1 MGQLVIVRHG
11 QSQANLNNV
20 FAGWVNTPLTDTGRQ
35 QAKSAGLLLK
45 KSGFTP
51 DTVYASTLKRAID
64 TAKEMLDVMGIGNHP
79 IIQNEALLERHYGKL
94 TGMDKTKAK
103 ETFGD
108 VDFFKYR
115 RSFDEPPPPMDATHP
130 AHPNGNGPA
139 DQKVIAM
146 PPSGKGTEA
155 LSDVVE
161 RVRPFWDN
169 ELLPRLKKG
178 EKVLIAAH
186 GNSLRALTMII
197 EGMDPDQ
204 IKQYEIDNGVP
215 IRYSFTFPVGKAWQV
230 TPRTSGEQLLASA

>member
-130 AHPNGNGPA
+130 PHPKPKIPPTAMAPLTRKSSPCHHPA
-139 DQKVIAM
+139 KAPKHSAM
-146 PPSGKGTEA
+146 WSSACARSGTM
-155 LSDVVE
+155 
-161 RVRPFWDN
+161 N
-169 ELLPRLKKG
+169 YC
-178 EKVLIAAH
+178 
-186 GNSLRALTMII
+186 RA
-197 EGMDPDQ
+197 
-204 IKQYEIDNGVP
+204 
-215 IRYSFTFPVGKAWQV
+215 
-230 TPRTSGEQLLASA
+230 